1 MRKTKV
7 IVVLTLTV
15 VMLTAMA
22 GQVVGW
28 GGSIEAADSSG
39 VTTYVFVEGED
50 VYATF
55 VGNGGMVDIYLTEDA
70 GWTEGDDIVGTKN
83 IVKTFSN
90 VVCSSDTANPSLLLV
105 GTVASGDIPFPG
117 TYDLAMDGN
126 RDGTYHATDDAVCNV
141 PIGCKAFTTEV
152 PEFATIAIPVAA
164 ILGLVLFFNHR
175 KRKKE

>member
-1 MRKTKV
+1 MTKTKV
-7 IVVLTLTV
+7 MVVLTLTV

-55 VGNGGMVDIYLTEDA
+55 VGNGGVVNIYLTDDA
-70 GWTEGDDIVGTKN
+70 EWTEGDDIVGKN
-83 IVKTFSN
+83 IVKTFSD
-90 VVCSSDTANPSLLLV
+90 VVCSSNTANPSLLLV

-126 RDGTYHATDDAVCNV
+126 QDGKYHATDDAVCNV
-141 PIGCKAFTTEV
+141 PIGCHAFETKV
-152 PEFATIAIPVAA
+152 PEFSTIALPVVS
-164 ILGLVLFFNHR
+164 ILGLLLFFNRR
-175 KRKKE
+175 KHKKE